1 MKTKYAVKVMLS
13 KDDWIYVTEPDG
25 TMFEV
30 RPVLFNS
37 RQQAEE
43 HADIWGNKKVAKV
56 VRYREK

>member
-1 MKTKYAVKVMLS
+1 MLS

-25 TMFEV
+25 TIFEV